1 MKSDLQSPG
10 GFLRSSGAEGQDC
23 VYKDTRRLL
32 VLLPVTITL
41 AFEGVV
47 QQQWDLAPG
56 VVPTVP
62 VIVVVVSL
70 PAGFTEEKA
79 IKMTECVSWTL
90 GCTLLMFCVVK

>member
-1 MKSDLQSPG
+1 MVP
-10 GFLRSSGAEGQDC
+10 A
-23 VYKDTRRLL
+23 
-32 VLLPVTITL
+32 VL
-41 AFEGVV
+41 
-47 QQQWDLAPG
+47 
-56 VVPTVP
+56 